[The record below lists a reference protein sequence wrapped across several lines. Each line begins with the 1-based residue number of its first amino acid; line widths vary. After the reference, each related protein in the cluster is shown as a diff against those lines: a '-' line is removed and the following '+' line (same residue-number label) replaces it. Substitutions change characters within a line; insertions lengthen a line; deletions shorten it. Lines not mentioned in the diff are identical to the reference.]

1 MIGRFALALLL
12 VISIDEVTRPR
23 LIKATATATWADSAG
38 FVLSKGGHAATIVVS
53 DSDWAGVRRAAND
66 LQSDIRRVSG
76 ARPRL
81 TSQLAAIAVIVG
93 TLGKSPLI
101 DRLVGDGKLDSAG
114 LSGRW
119 ESYVRQVIERPLP
132 NVDRALVI
140 AGSDKRGTI
149 YGTMRHRL
157 FPAGRMKSSG
167 ESITRSTSGSSS
179 YSFASKATISGRR
192 CGAAPLRTTT
202 R

>member
-12 VISIDEVTRPR
+12 VISIDEVTRQR
-23 LIKATATATWADSAG
+23 LIKATATATSADSAG

-81 TSQLAAIAVIVG
+81 PSQLAATAVIVG

-119 ESYVRQVIERPLP
+119 ESYVRQVIDRPLP

-140 AGSDKRGTI
+140 AAVLSE
-149 YGTMRHRL
+149 
-157 FPAGRMKSSG
+157 AV
-167 ESITRSTSGSSS
+167 
-179 YSFASKATISGRR
+179 
-192 CGAAPLRTTT
+192 
-202 R
+202 